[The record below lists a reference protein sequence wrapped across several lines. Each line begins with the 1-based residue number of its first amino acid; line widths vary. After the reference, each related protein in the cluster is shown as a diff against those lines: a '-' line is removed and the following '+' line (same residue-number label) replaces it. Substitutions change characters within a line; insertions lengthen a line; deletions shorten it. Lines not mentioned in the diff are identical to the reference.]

1 MCTGTTFDF
10 SQISGNLTSFRDWSI
25 IIPKGINNDLPQIL
39 IILIYI
45 FSQLCALT
53 MCLNWTGFIIT
64 DMSSSKKRNDV
75 ILALVLYETN
85 SNTLLVHIL
94 AQKCYQKY
102 LLFQRKLK
110 ANFPLTK
117 KLVLLK

>member
-53 MCLNWTGFIIT
+53 GSKGFIIT

-110 ANFPLTK
+110 TNFPLTK
-117 KLVLLK
+117 KLGLLK